1 MTDKSPVLRGH
12 HAAIRFCF
20 IMLALLSG
28 LAVSVSAKTT
38 IDFDPSINF
47 SKFKTFAYV
56 GAVENLVAI
65 EMNPD
70 LINIRFH
77 HMVVRELEK
86 KGLHEVNPGQNPD
99 LIVRYWAN
107 PETQVDVTVMGN
119 WGPYGPYIG
128 SDWAYVYNTVAS
140 TRHHL
145 GTLILDLID
154 PRAKALVWRVY
165 LVRKM
170 SDPDKDPKKAEDE
183 FTDSFKSFPPSDKEK
198 EEKLQ
203 ERARVSQSRKA
214 S

>member
-1 MTDKSPVLRGH
+1 MTEKKPVLRGNGG
-12 HAAIRFCF
+12 IFRLCLLF
-20 IMLALLSG
+20 LAFLFVLVP
-28 LAVSVSAKTT
+28 LVTAKTT
-38 IDFDPSINF
+38 VDFDPRIDF
-47 SKFKTFAYV
+47 SKFKTFAYL
-56 GAVENLVAI
+56 GGVENLVSI
-65 EMNPD
+65 QMNPD

-107 PETQVDVTVMGN
+107 PETQVDVSVMGN

-128 SDWAYVYNTVAS
+128 NDWASAYNAVTAS
-140 TRHHL
+140 SHHL
-145 GTLILDLID
+145 GMLILDLID
-154 PRAKALVWRVY
+154 PKAKALVWRSY

-183 FTDSFKSFPPSDKEK
+183 FTDSFKSFPPSEKEK
-198 EEKLQ
+198 EEKRQ
-203 ERARVSQSRKA
+203 ERARESQAKKA

>member
-1 MTDKSPVLRGH
+1 MTDKNSALCGNRY
-12 HAAIRFCF
+12 ATRFF
-20 IMLALLSG
+20 LSILALLSG
-28 LAVSVSAKTT
+28 LALPASSKTT
-38 IDFDPSINF
+38 VDFDPNIDF

-56 GAVENLVAI
+56 GGVENLVMMQ
-65 EMNPD
+65 MNPD

-107 PETQVDVTVMGN
+107 PETQVDVAVMGN

-128 SDWAYVYNTVAS
+128 SDWAYLYNAVAS
-140 TRHHL
+140 TSRHQ

-154 PRAKALVWRVY
+154 PKAKALVWRVY

-183 FTDSFKSFPPSDKEK
+183 FTDGLKGYPPSDKDK
-198 EEKLQ
+198 EEKRQ
-203 ERARVSQSRKA
+203 ERARESQSRKPT
-214 S
+214 